1 MGKIQQIKRTNGS
14 VVTSINLPREIV
26 EAIGWKKGK
35 IVKVELMKS
44 LYDIPAHLRI
54 WEDVEDGLDR

>member
-35 IVKVELMKS
+35 MVKVELMKS